1 MSATTDPV
9 IPTIE
14 DVRGRLVD
22 MQNAH
27 PEIIRLEVFGSVARR
42 EAHEASDVD
51 LVATFTPKLKET
63 VRGLNFFGYLDDLEA
78 DLAEKLGRPVHVID
92 QAAVANSEHAG
103 NRSLARAVARD
114 AQLVYET
121 NGSPEGGAEPH
132 R

>member
-1 MSATTDPV
+1 MSATTCLA

-14 DVRGRLVD
+14 DVRTRLVD
-22 MQNAH
+22 MRNAH
-27 PEIIRLEVFGSVARR
+27 PEIIRLEVFGSVARH

-92 QAAVANSEHAG
+92 QAAVANPERTK
-103 NRSLARAVARD
+103 NRSLARAIARD
-114 AQLVYET
+114 AQLVYEI
-121 NGSPEGGAEPH
+121 NRSPD
-132 R
+132 